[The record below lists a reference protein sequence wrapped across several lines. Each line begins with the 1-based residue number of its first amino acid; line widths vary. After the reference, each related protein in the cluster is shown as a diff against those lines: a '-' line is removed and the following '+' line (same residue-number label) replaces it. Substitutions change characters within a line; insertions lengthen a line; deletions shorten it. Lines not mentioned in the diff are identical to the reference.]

1 MIKKLSITKKVFF
14 LTAVM
19 FCLYLVLTFIVQIF
33 FYGET
38 YIYYKRRE
46 LIHQV
51 ESLAQK
57 YPYMTSSDE
66 INEALV
72 DFSNNSDSYVLI
84 MNERGNIIYTVSYE
98 MSLVT
103 DSGESIRVTLDN
115 ALHDKRFSELNLKIG
130 DKITMDYYELPSQE
144 DNTVF
149 IPVLIS
155 NGVDVWQMNGN
166 LQPKNRQNFTPP
178 LNSNSSETHFLP
190 EQRFYDH
197 IDSILKAFEDF
208 KVFDKDNVSIRRRI
222 TGTIS
227 SITMPDERN
236 LQNSL
241 KRSESALAAIQWIA
255 QIVNGED
262 LDLGERIHY
271 IYQSQNSASKYIV
284 VVKKIEAAGKP
295 QMIFAVNTLKPVDE
309 AVNVMRESYVI
320 WFSIA
325 LLAVIAMSVIF
336 SKLITRSIVNI
347 TQVTTKMKN
356 LDFSQ
361 KCLVQSDDELGRLA
375 ANIND
380 MSEKLDMTIRE
391 LVESNKKLTIDIE
404 HERKAELA
412 RREFVAAVSHELKT
426 PLAIIRAYSEGIADG
441 ATGERRDKYLN
452 VIIEET
458 KKMDSLV
465 LDMLENSKLESGA
478 YKLKIKTYD
487 IAKMVEKITARLK
500 NATGDKSLN
509 FILEKPS
516 DAVNADFDFDM
527 LEQVMNNF
535 IGNAIKNTP
544 DNGNIYITL
553 TDEDDTVFFAVEN
566 EGSHIE
572 ENTLD
577 KVWDRFYKADKSR
590 ERSAGGTGLGLSIA
604 KNILV
609 LHKAEYGVENTVAG
623 VKFWFRMKKQG
634 LQNIL

>member
-1 MIKKLSITKKVFF
+1 MIKKLSITRKVFL

-19 FCLYLVLTFIVQIF
+19 FCLYLVITFAVQIF

-38 YIYYKRRE
+38 YTYYKRRE

-57 YPYMTSSDE
+57 YPHMTTADE

-84 MNERGNIIYTVSYE
+84 MNERGNIIYTASYE
-98 MSLVT
+98 MSLTT
-103 DSGESIRVTLDN
+103 DSGESIRVTIDN
-115 ALHDKRFSELNLKIG
+115 ALHDKHFSELNLKAG

-144 DNTVF
+144 DYTVL

-155 NGVDVWQMNGN
+155 NGTDVWQMNGSS
-166 LQPKNRQNFTPP
+166 QPGKPRGRQSLIPSFDTSFPEIN
-178 LNSNSSETHFLP
+178 FLP
-190 EQRFYDH
+190 EQRFYDR
-197 IDSILKAFEDF
+197 IDSIFKMFEDF
-208 KVFDKDNVSIRRRI
+208 ETENTSVRRRV

-236 LQNSL
+236 PQNSL
-241 KRSESALAAIQWIA
+241 KRSESALAAIQWIS
-255 QIVNGED
+255 QIVNGKD
-262 LDLGERIHY
+262 LNLGERIHY
-271 IYQSQNSASKYIV
+271 IYQSENSAGKYIV
-284 VVKKIEAAGKP
+284 VVKKIEAGGKP

-325 LLAVIAMSVIF
+325 ILVVIAMSVIF

-404 HERKAELA
+404 HERKMELA

-452 VIIEET
+452 VIIDET

-487 IAKMVEKITARLK
+487 ITKMVEKITARLK
-500 NATGDKSLN
+500 NATGDKTLN

-516 DAVNADFDFDM
+516 GAVNADFDIDM

-535 IGNAIKNTP
+535 ISNAIKNTP
-544 DNGNIYITL
+544 NNGNIYITL
-553 TDEDDTVFFAVEN
+553 TDEDDSVFFSVEN
-566 EGSHIE
+566 EGSHID
-572 ENTLD
+572 ENSLD
-577 KVWDRFYKADKSR
+577 KVWDRFYKADKAR

-604 KNILV
+604 KNILI
-609 LHKAEYGVENTVAG
+609 LHNAEYGVENTEKG
-623 VKFWFRMKKQG
+623 VVFRFGMKKKR
-634 LQNIL
+634 I